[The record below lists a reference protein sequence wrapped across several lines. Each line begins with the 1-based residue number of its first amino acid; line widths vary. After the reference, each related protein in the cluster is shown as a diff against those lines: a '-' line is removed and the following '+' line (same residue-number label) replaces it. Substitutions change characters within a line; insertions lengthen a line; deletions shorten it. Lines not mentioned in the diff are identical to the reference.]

1 MSAPEVAVRL
11 AGVSKWYGEVLGV
24 SGVTLDLP
32 AGGVVGLLGPN
43 GAGKSTLM
51 GVISG
56 LLFPS
61 AGTVQVFGLDPKASP
76 ATRAR
81 IGLCPE
87 GDAFFPGMTCM
98 EFLVYLGRLS
108 GLGRSASRA
117 RSRDVLDALGLGEF
131 ATREPRRMSKGE
143 RQRVKLAQAL
153 IHEPDLLLLDEP
165 LSGMDPL
172 VRIDIT
178 ARIRELG
185 SRGVTVL
192 VSSHILS
199 EVEAMTSTVVVISAG
214 KVVACGTVADIRAML
229 YRFPHKIRI
238 ACGRPAVLARELLDG
253 PGVVGLELG
262 EEGIM
267 VRTTA
272 PVEFYSHLN
281 DAIARIR
288 PGVEGFYA
296 EDQDLAS
303 VFQYLVPGQ

>member
-1 MSAPEVAVRL
+1 MSL

-32 AGGVVGLLGPN
+32 AGGVIGLLGPN

-51 GVISG
+51 GIISG
-56 LLFPS
+56 LLMPS
-61 AGTVQVFGLDPKASP
+61 AGTARVFGLDPRSSP
-76 ATRAR
+76 EVRAHV
-81 IGLCPE
+81 GLCPE
-87 GDAFFPGMTCM
+87 GDAFFPGMTCL
-98 EFLVYLGRLS
+98 EFMVYLGRLS
-108 GLGRSASRA
+108 GLSATVSRA
-117 RSRDVLDALGLGEF
+117 RSRDLLEALGLSEF
-131 ATREPRRMSKGE
+131 VNREPRRMSKGE

-153 IHEPDLLLLDEP
+153 LHEPALLLLDEP

-185 SRGVTVL
+185 SRGVTAV

-214 KVVACGTVADIRAML
+214 KVVASGTVADIRAML
-229 YRFPHKIRI
+229 HRFPHMIRVT
-238 ACGRPAVLARELLDG
+238 CSRPATLAKELLDG

-267 VRTTA
+267 VRTTE
-272 PVEFYSHLN
+272 PLRFYAHLN

-288 PGVEGFYA
+288 PGVEGFHA

-303 VFQYLVPGQ
+303 VFKYLVPGQ